1 MSPLLNKRAVQ
12 KAMTYCLDE
21 ALADKMGFTVSWKL
35 SSNDMHVD
43 E

>member
-1 MSPLLNKRAVQ
+1 MSPVLNKRAVQ
-12 KAMTYCLDE
+12 KAMTCCLDE
-21 ALADKMGFTVSWKL
+21 TPADKMGFTVSWKL